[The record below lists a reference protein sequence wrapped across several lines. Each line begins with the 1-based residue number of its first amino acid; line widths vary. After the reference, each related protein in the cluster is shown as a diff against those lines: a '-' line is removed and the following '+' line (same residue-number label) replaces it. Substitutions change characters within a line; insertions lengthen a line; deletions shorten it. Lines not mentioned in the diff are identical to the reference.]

1 VKTYALIAIHIVI
14 AVVLLSVACSEQPV
28 SKLKGNWVSK
38 DRKTKLKVTDKT
50 FAMDKNAQI
59 EEDYFIK
66 DDTIYTSFEGNQ
78 PYTKFAIKHLEEN
91 NLSLLDPDSVT
102 IDFTRAKK

>member
-1 VKTYALIAIHIVI
+1 MKAYVLITVHIVT
-14 AVVLLSVACSEQPV
+14 AVVLLSVACSDQPV

-38 DRKTKLKVTDKT
+38 DHKTKLKVTDKT
-50 FAMDKNAQI
+50 FALDKDAQI

-66 DDTIYTSFEGNQ
+66 GDTIYTSFEGNQ

-102 IDFTRAKK
+102 IDFTRTKK